1 LNDVEQ
7 YYNYW
12 KKAQDIGYGFIIP
25 VVFNKNYLNIKRS
38 DIKDTESDSVMNQLK
53 NITRNIPI
61 VDETYTNIYL
71 YSNNCGNGKT
81 MWASLIAHSY
91 VRKTGKRAYFVKDED
106 LHRLASQ
113 LNSFNNEEII
123 YTLDKLCEVPL
134 LVIDDI
140 GTLDLNRNSSMLY
153 HKLIDARLVNKL
165 PTIYT
170 SNLNEKGLQSQLTIK
185 LASRIWSSSIKI
197 EFNSLDIRQIVN
209 NNPFK

>member
-1 LNDVEQ
+1 MNDVEQ